1 MLPSGLTS
9 MKVKRAATIV
19 VVGGALAAWLAAAAT
34 SGNRGVAPPLVVETP
49 AVDAH
54 GAELAAEVA
63 RLHDRLRPDATPKH
77 TRNLFAFAIQKP
89 RPAVVVA
96 PPAPAPTEEPRP
108 PVAPPPPLKL
118 VGVAEDAGPNGP
130 ERTAIISGLGQ
141 LFLVKEGENVTVRY
155 RVAKVSADVVELAD
169 ADDGTTLRLALKP

>member
-1 MLPSGLTS
+1 MNL
-9 MKVKRAATIV
+9 KRAATIV

-34 SGNRGVAPPLVVETP
+34 SGNREVAPPLVVETP
-49 AVDAH
+49 AVDVH

-63 RLHDRLRPDATPKH
+63 RLHERLRPDAAPQH
-77 TRNLFAFAIQKP
+77 TRNLFTFAIQKP
-89 RPAVVVA
+89 RLAAVVA
-96 PPAPAPTEEPRP
+96 PPAPALTEAPRP
-108 PVAPPPPLKL
+108 PIAPPPLKL

-130 ERTAIISGLGQ
+130 ERTAIISGVGQ
-141 LFLVKEGENVTVRY
+141 LFLVKEGESVTSRY